1 MSKDKKLSSE
11 AIEIANRDVSE
22 MIRDL
27 IRPNLDKCFEDIKS
41 YVESCE
47 RDRKIA
53 LDKVDEWNKDEEI
66 QKLKEEIY
74 ELRYNNNKGVSFV
87 VTEEELEQIN
97 AWQDEHNKQYHGGD
111 SYAGAIGGRF
121 SYKFIPT
128 SIGDIGYVCCDS
140 CKKNKKV
147 KKKDKKFCFREL
159 E

>member
-22 MIRDL
+22 MIREL

-53 LDKVDEWNKDEEI
+53 LDKVVEWNKDEEI

-74 ELRYNNNKGVSFV
+74 ELRYSNNKGVSFV

-97 AWQDEHNKQYHGGD
+97 AWQEEHIKKYHGGN
-111 SYAGAIGGRF
+111 SYCGAIGGRF
-121 SYKFIPT
+121 HYKFIPT
-128 SIGDIGYVCCDS
+128 SIGDIGYVYCGS
-140 CKKNKKV
+140 CENNEKISEDEKC
-147 KKKDKKFCFREL
+147 FCFREL
-159 E
+159 D